1 MQSLQGLCVVSVEQ
15 AVAAPLCTARLA
27 QAGARVIKIERE
39 VGDFARGYDRA
50 AKGDSSY
57 FVWTNQ
63 GKESVVL
70 NYKEPD
76 GRDLLNSII
85 AKADVFV
92 QNLAPGAMARA
103 GFGSEEMRQRHP
115 RLITCDISGY
125 GDSPEAS
132 GMKAYDLLVQAESGL
147 VSISGGPNELGRIG
161 VSICDIGA
169 GMTAHAG
176 ILEAL
181 IQRTKTGIGTGVL
194 VSLFDVAAE
203 WMTVPLVH
211 CEYGRGAPGRHGLHH
226 PSIAP
231 YGAYETRDH
240 TNTLISIQNE
250 REWHRFCKSVL
261 ERPELATDPR
271 FEANN
276 ARVENRDE
284 LDREIAVVLVKLSSE
299 ELRRRLKSASVAY
312 GALNSVED
320 LSAHKALR
328 RRSVETSAGHLVELP
343 APPIRFSDSTGP
355 VRQSVPTLGNATKA
369 VEVEFSNA
377 EPDTTE

>member
-250 REWHRFCKSVL
+250 RECHYV
-261 ERPELATDPR
+261 T
-271 FEANN
+271 N
-276 ARVENRDE
+276 
-284 LDREIAVVLVKLSSE
+284 
-299 ELRRRLKSASVAY
+299 
-312 GALNSVED
+312 G
-320 LSAHKALR
+320 
-328 RRSVETSAGHLVELP
+328 
-343 APPIRFSDSTGP
+343 
-355 VRQSVPTLGNATKA
+355 
-369 VEVEFSNA
+369 
-377 EPDTTE
+377 